1 MRCRGRSTI
10 DIDKAIRLYVDEKLS
25 CHEVGCRVGCS
36 GRALLD
42 RLRAH
47 GVAIRHCGVAGH
59 CKDAPTAIDETR
71 LRELYVEQHKTAA
84 DCARALGVSCA
95 VVLRQLRRLGV
106 QVLPA
111 SAGLRKGDVPDERAV
126 SLYWERGLSIAET
139 ARELRK
145 SATWVRNAL
154 LRSGRGTRSLSEARH
169 RSWGTAHID
178 NAELIRLYDEQGW
191 SCQRISRYFGKS
203 RGFAHQRFLAIGK
216 RTRGRLRGP
225 HNPRWKG
232 GCTALHV
239 RLRSGPKME
248 RWRLLCMERDGF
260 TCCLTRKRG
269 CRVHV
274 HHIRP
279 FSEILAEFLAAHANL
294 DPAQD
299 ADRLFALALDYAP
312 LWDMDNGMTL
322 CASAHRQLHAN
333 HVDPALA
340 VRVRTLKEQGWSTNR
355 IAKALGRSRNAVNR
369 VLRLMSAASAPVCR
383 RVA

>member
-1 MRCRGRSTI
+1 MSCRSRTTI
-10 DIDKAIRLYVDEKLS
+10 DIDKAVHLYVDEKLS
-25 CHEVGCRVGCS
+25 CHEVGRRVGCS

-47 GVAIRHCGVAGH
+47 GVAIRHCGAAGH
-59 CKDAPTAIDETR
+59 CKNAPTAIDETR

-95 VVLRQLRRLGV
+95 AVLRQLRRLGV

-111 SAGLRKGDVPDERAV
+111 SAGLCKGDVPDERAV
-126 SLYWERGLSIAET
+126 SLYWERGLSIPET
-139 ARELRK
+139 GRELRK

-178 NAELIRLYDEQGW
+178 NAELVRLYDEQGW

-216 RTRGRLRGP
+216 TTRGRLRGA

-239 RLRSGPKME
+239 RLRSGTKME
-248 RWRLLCMERDGF
+248 RWRRLCMERDGF
-260 TCCLTRKRG
+260 TCRLTGQRG
-269 CRVHV
+269 GKLHV

-279 FSEILAEFLAAHANL
+279 FSKILAEFLAAHADL
-294 DPAQD
+294 DPRQD
-299 ADRLFALALDYAP
+299 SDRLFTLALEYAP
-312 LWDMDNGMTL
+312 FWDTNNGITL
-322 CASAHRQLHAN
+322 CASAHLQLHVN
-333 HVDPALA
+333 RLDPALA
-340 VRVRTLKEQGWSTNR
+340 VRVRTLKERGWSTNR
-355 IAKALGRSRNAVNR
+355 IAKALGRSRNAINR
-369 VLRLMSAASAPVCR
+369 ALRIMATASSPECR